1 MSASS
6 RRALFAALGLWAALA
21 AELRAAA
28 PGDDG
33 RDLVILDEDWN
44 VPGDAIC
51 ESNLPMLLTAPGVR
65 LLALTGV
72 TGDAWCAEGTANAL
86 RFLEEVGR
94 PEIPVA
100 RGATWPLLN
109 TPARLGAWE
118 ARFGPLSWRGA
129 WNSRAQEKGDPHPDT
144 PFAIR
149 PAREGLPVH
158 APAAESAPALM
169 VRLVHAYPGR
179 VTLVCGGPLT
189 NVALAARM
197 DPEFSR
203 QARRLVLGL
212 SVGGALSGHP
222 ASAKPNF
229 NEMFDPEAAHIVL
242 TAGWNE
248 LVVIDTAGAEP
259 SLTAD
264 IVNRI
269 QRHAT
274 AASNYLVANGKL
286 GLPLWA
292 QHVAIVADPSLV
304 TGSDRVTARLD
315 IQLDDRSPDFG
326 RTILARAAFYA
337 GPAGGQPVTWVYGV
351 DTPRYIG
358 RYVEALQS
366 PLMRPRAPEF
376 ADGIYPQR

>member
-1 MSASS
+1 MSAVS
-6 RRALFAALGLWAALA
+6 RRAFLASLGLWAALA
-21 AELRAAA
+21 GGLRAAA
-28 PGDDG
+28 PEGDG

-51 ESNLPMLLTAPGVR
+51 ESNIPMLLTAPGVR

-129 WNSRAQEKGDPHPDT
+129 WNTPEQEKGGPHPET

-158 APAAESAPALM
+158 PPAAESAPALM
-169 VRLVHAYPGR
+169 VRLVHACPGR

-189 NVALAARM
+189 NVALAVRM
-197 DPEFSR
+197 DPEFSHL
-203 QARRLVLGL
+203 ARRLVLGL

-229 NEMFDPEAAHIVL
+229 NEVFDPEAAHIVL
-242 TAGWNE
+242 TAGWND

-259 SLTAD
+259 VLSAE
-264 IVNRI
+264 IVGRI
-269 QRHAT
+269 QQRAT
-274 AASNYLVANGKL
+274 AASNFLVANGKL

-304 TGSDRVTARLD
+304 TGRDRLTARLD

-326 RTILARAAFYA
+326 RTILAPAGSYS
-337 GPAGGQPVTWVYGV
+337 GPAGGQAVTWVYGI
-351 DTPRYIG
+351 DPQRYVG
-358 RYVEALQS
+358 CYVEALQS
-366 PLMRPRAPEF
+366 PQMGPRAPEF
-376 ADGIYPQR
+376 ADGIYPRR